1 MQDDPRWSLA
11 DPICTFVFAL
21 LVLLT
26 TRAILRDISDILMER
41 VPRSQDAEAI
51 TAALF
56 AVGPALLMCT
66 GCMAHLTPRMQKVAW
81 CVALHIHCCLS
92 ISYPETRRPV
102 QRCAVLMAWLGYL
115 GTLLSALRSAVMLDA
130 D

>member
-1 MQDDPRWSLA
+1 MRLTLWPEVTGVRSCCGDAVQDDPRWSLA
-11 DPICTFVFAL
+11 DPICTFVFAA

-56 AVGPALLMCT
+56 AVGHALLMGT
-66 GCMAHLTPRMQKVAW
+66 GCMAHLTLPM
-81 CVALHIHCCLS
+81 HIA
-92 ISYPETRRPV
+92 I
-102 QRCAVLMAWLGYL
+102 
-115 GTLLSALRSAVMLDA
+115 
-130 D
+130 

>member
-11 DPICTFVFAL
+11 DPICTFVFAA

-41 VPRSQDAEAI
+41 VPRSQNAETI

-56 AVGPALLMCT
+56 AVGM
-66 GCMAHLTPRMQKVAW
+66 
-81 CVALHIHCCLS
+81 
-92 ISYPETRRPV
+92 
-102 QRCAVLMAWLGYL
+102 
-115 GTLLSALRSAVMLDA
+115 LRSCA
-130 D
+130 

>member
-11 DPICTFVFAL
+11 DPICTFVFAA

-41 VPRSQDAEAI
+41 VPRSQNAETI

-56 AVGPALLMCT
+56 AVGHLLLMCRE
-66 GCMAHLTPRMQKVAW
+66 AAW
-81 CVALHIHCCLS
+81 LISTKDCIRSCRGQTCTSVTTCRPTDLQRARIPVDAISLEIRQS
-92 ISYPETRRPV
+92 ISRV
-102 QRCAVLMAWLGYL
+102 
-115 GTLLSALRSAVMLDA
+115 A
-130 D
+130 DSTY

>member
-1 MQDDPRWSLA
+1 M
-11 DPICTFVFAL
+11 FAA

-41 VPRSQDAEAI
+41 VPRSQNAETI

-56 AVGPALLMCT
+56 AVSPVLLMRKSCT
-66 GCMAHLTPRMQKVAW
+66 AHLTSRLHGLIQRTTV
-81 CVALHIHCCLS
+81 HIHHDLS
-92 ISYPETRRPV
+92 FIKFAGPGSLFMEFLWGCDGASV
-102 QRCAVLMAWLGYL
+102 WLL
-115 GTLLSALRSAVMLDA
+115 TAHNNSTLPGA